1 MGTLA
6 AQILEEKIR
15 QLVTNHLFLFSASAL
30 SETAIH
36 QLIKNSK
43 GPSSLNIRI

>member
-15 QLVTNHLFLFSASAL
+15 QLVTNQLF
-30 SETAIH
+30 IN

-43 GPSSLNIRI
+43 GPSSLNIKI